1 MSEKTIELKVG
12 DIAPDFCLPDKDN
25 QDVCLKDFRGKKH
38 VILYFYPMDNT
49 PGCTIEGIEFT
60 TILPDF
66 QTLDA
71 TVIGISPDSPKSH
84 TKFIERKK
92 LKVTLLSDVEKTI
105 LKQYG
110 VWGKV
115 TLRGNEFIG
124 VIRTT
129 FLIDPEG
136 KIIHIWPNVN
146 AKGHAEEV
154 KEKLAEILERA

>member
-1 MSEKTIELKVG
+1 MTEQALELKVG
-12 DIAPDFCLPDKDN
+12 VEAPKFCLPDKDN
-25 QDVCLKDFRGKKH
+25 NEVCLKNFQGKY

-66 QTLDA
+66 QKLDA

-84 TKFIERKK
+84 AKFIERKK
-92 LKVTLLSDVEKTI
+92 LKVTLLSDVEKTV

-115 TLRGNEFIG
+115 TLRDNEFIG

-129 FLIDPEG
+129 FLINPEG
-136 KIIHIWPNVN
+136 KISHVWPKVN

-154 KEKLAEILERA
+154 KDKLTELLGRT

>member
-1 MSEKTIELKVG
+1 MSEKTTELKVG

-110 VWGKV
+110 VWGNV
-115 TLRGNEFIG
+115 ILRGNEFIG

-129 FLIDPEG
+129 FLIDPEERLFISG
-136 KIIHIWPNVN
+136 QMLMPKDML
-146 AKGHAEEV
+146 K
-154 KEKLAEILERA
+154 KLKKS

>member
-1 MSEKTIELKVG
+1 MKENGTELEVG
-12 DIAPDFCLPDKDN
+12 EFAPDFCLPDKDN
-25 QDVCLKDFRGKKH
+25 QEVCLKDFRGKKH

-66 QTLDA
+66 QKIDA

-84 TKFIERKK
+84 AKFIERKK
-92 LKVTLLSDVEKTI
+92 LKVTLLSDVEKTV

-115 TLRGNEFIG
+115 TLRGNEFIA

-136 KIIHIWPNVN
+136 KIIHIWRNVN

-154 KEKLAEILERA
+154 KKKLVETLERV

>member
-1 MSEKTIELKVG
+1 MSEKTTELKVG

-66 QTLDA
+66 QKLDA

-129 FLIDPEG
+129 FLIDPDG

-154 KEKLAEILERA
+154 KEKLAEILERD

>member
-1 MSEKTIELKVG
+1 MSENATELTVG

-25 QDVCLKDFRGKKH
+25 QEVCLKDFRGKKH

-66 QTLDA
+66 QKLDA
-71 TVIGISPDSPKSH
+71 TIIGISPDSPKSH
-84 TKFIERKK
+84 AKFIERKK
-92 LKVTLLSDVEKTI
+92 LEVTLLSDVEKTI

-136 KIIHIWPNVN
+136 KIIHIWPKVN

-154 KEKLAEILERA
+154 KEKLTEILERV

>member
-1 MSEKTIELKVG
+1 MSEKTMELSIG

-25 QDVCLKDFRGKKH
+25 QEVCLKDFKGKKH

-66 QTLDA
+66 QKLDA
-71 TVIGISPDSPKSH
+71 TVIGISPDNPKSH
-84 TKFIERKK
+84 AKFIERKK
-92 LKVTLLSDVEKTI
+92 LQVTLLSDVEKRV

-136 KIIHIWPNVN
+136 KIIYIWPNVN

-154 KEKLAEILERA
+154 KEKLTELLERT

>member
-1 MSEKTIELKVG
+1 MQKV
-12 DIAPDFCLPDKDN
+12 IFLQFPPIF
-25 QDVCLKDFRGKKH
+25 
-38 VILYFYPMDNT
+38 
-49 PGCTIEGIEFT
+49 
-60 TILPDF
+60 LPDF
-66 QTLDA
+66 QNLDA

-84 TKFIERKK
+84 TKFTERKK

-154 KEKLAEILERA
+154 KEKLSEILERI

>member
-1 MSEKTIELKVG
+1 MNENGTELKVG
-12 DIAPDFCLPDKDN
+12 EFAPDFCLPDKDN
-25 QDVCLKDFRGKKH
+25 QEVCLKDFRGKKH

-71 TVIGISPDSPKSH
+71 IVIGISPDSPKSH
-84 TKFIERKK
+84 AKFIERKK
-92 LKVTLLSDVEKTI
+92 LKVTLLSDVEKNV

-129 FLIDPEG
+129 FLIEPEG
-136 KIIHIWPNVN
+136 KIVHIWPNVN

-154 KEKLAEILERA
+154 KEKLTEILERA

>member
-1 MSEKTIELKVG
+1 MMELSIG
-12 DIAPDFCLPDKDN
+12 DTAPGFCLPDKDN
-25 QDVCLKDFRGKKH
+25 QEVCLKDFKGKKH

-66 QTLDA
+66 QKLDA

-84 TKFIERKK
+84 AKFIQRKK
-92 LKVTLLSDVEKTI
+92 LSVTLLSDVEKKI

-136 KIIHIWPNVN
+136 KIIHIWFKVN

-154 KEKLAEILERA
+154 KEKLTEILERA